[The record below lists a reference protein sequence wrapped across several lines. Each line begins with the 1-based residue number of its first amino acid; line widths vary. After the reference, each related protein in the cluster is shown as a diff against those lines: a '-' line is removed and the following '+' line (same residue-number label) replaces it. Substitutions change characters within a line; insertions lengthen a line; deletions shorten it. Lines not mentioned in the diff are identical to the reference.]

1 MDSSRK
7 RKASANATPSSSEGN
22 ASKKLKLLNSS
33 APKNNA
39 NNGNNT
45 AKTNV
50 QERGRRLLDQLHDAK
65 DKTYVDSA
73 LLDMFGLDW
82 LTDDRSDRNIATAF
96 LELPPRDEIPDYYNV
111 IKLPI
116 ALSTI
121 EDKLDRNAYPTMTT
135 LESDLKRMVQNA
147 KEYNEPKS
155 LIFED
160 AERIRKLVYNF
171 MKQHNPQYSED
182 PNYVSFATPI
192 SQAKSS
198 GESRSTQ
205 ANATAAESARQSRE
219 VSEKPRKI
227 VLKNSE
233 APSDRK
239 ASVAPSATTGDGDG
253 DVADADQDGDLNFEG
268 MGLQEAQQKIL
279 NYLLH
284 YTEDDLEIFAPFAN
298 LPSRKLE
305 DYYQVIKHPV
315 SIKGVLKLTKG
326 IHGRAPPTGVTDFK
340 TWDQFAEEVSCI
352 WRNAQHYNETGSDM
366 YNLADEFK
374 DHFQSLLTEAKE
386 KVNEPSGPRIKLGG
400 PKPKVTLN
408 LSQNR
413 DSPAPASTPGTAP
426 APAPASASA
435 PTPTPAP
442 AKAPAKAPA
451 SAVSVDNEA
460 LQRQKQM
467 VASAGTNGQRPT
479 TNGSARSSSQVP
491 TIEPRPQSSTQSGTT
506 PETAI
511 KSEKVPSQ
519 SPALAS
525 AAPAVQPPQTN
536 GTMPP
541 PSMRPPSGS
550 PYPNPSSLATSYN
563 YTAPSLLPPTALRPY
578 PVEAALLPT
587 VTVSTHPQL
596 NLPKRFT
603 MSVGPHPTL
612 SQQSTTITLPPTHY
626 YLQIAPT
633 ISKQLSM
640 GRPYKM
646 FVTLNSTRLNQ
657 RDTQFHSD
665 TGKRTHVY
673 EGSLAQGVNRI
684 EVEVAASKQEGE
696 REDERRKEGLD
707 VEKVTWFVNLLR

>member
-1 MDSSRK
+1 
-7 RKASANATPSSSEGN
+7 
-22 ASKKLKLLNSS
+22 NSS

-39 NNGNNT
+39 NNNNNNNA

-65 DKTYVDSA
+65 DKT
-73 LLDMFGLDW
+73 
-82 LTDDRSDRNIATAF
+82 DRNIATAF

-192 SQAKSS
+192 PQAKGS
-198 GESRSTQ
+198 GEGRGTQ
-205 ANATAAESARQSRE
+205 ANGTQAESARQSRE

-239 ASVAPSATTGDGDG
+239 ASLAPSATTGDGDG

-366 YNLADEFK
+366 YNLAEEFK

-413 DSPAPASTPGTAP
+413 DSPAPASTPAP
-426 APAPASASA
+426 ATASAAA

-442 AKAPAKAPA
+442 SKPPA
-451 SAVSVDNEA
+451 SGVSVDSEA

-479 TNGSARSSSQVP
+479 TNGSVRSSSQVP
-491 TIEPRPQSSTQSGTT
+491 TIEPRQQSSAQSGTT

-519 SPALAS
+519 SPALTS

-541 PSMRPPSGS
+541 PSMR
-550 PYPNPSSLATSYN
+550 
-563 YTAPSLLPPTALRPY
+563 
-578 PVEAALLPT
+578 
-587 VTVSTHPQL
+587 
-596 NLPKRFT
+596 
-603 MSVGPHPTL
+603 
-612 SQQSTTITLPPTHY
+612 
-626 YLQIAPT
+626 
-633 ISKQLSM
+633 
-640 GRPYKM
+640 
-646 FVTLNSTRLNQ
+646 
-657 RDTQFHSD
+657 
-665 TGKRTHVY
+665 
-673 EGSLAQGVNRI
+673 
-684 EVEVAASKQEGE
+684 
-696 REDERRKEGLD
+696 
-707 VEKVTWFVNLLR
+707 

>member
-1 MDSSRK
+1 LQR
-7 RKASANATPSSSEGN
+7 ASA
-22 ASKKLKLLNSS
+22 LLFS
-33 APKNNA
+33 
-39 NNGNNT
+39 NNT

>member
-1 MDSSRK
+1 
-7 RKASANATPSSSEGN
+7 
-22 ASKKLKLLNSS
+22 NSS

-39 NNGNNT
+39 NNNHA

-65 DKTYVDSA
+65 DKT
-73 LLDMFGLDW
+73 
-82 LTDDRSDRNIATAF
+82 DRNIATAF

-192 SQAKSS
+192 PQVKGS
-198 GESRSTQ
+198 GEGRSTQ
-205 ANATAAESARQSRE
+205 ANGTAAESARQSRE

-315 SIKGVLKLTKG
+315 SIKGVLKLT
-326 IHGRAPPTGVTDFK
+326 
-340 TWDQFAEEVSCI
+340 
-352 WRNAQHYNETGSDM
+352 
-366 YNLADEFK
+366 
-374 DHFQSLLTEAKE
+374 
-386 KVNEPSGPRIKLGG
+386 
-400 PKPKVTLN
+400 
-408 LSQNR
+408 
-413 DSPAPASTPGTAP
+413 
-426 APAPASASA
+426 
-435 PTPTPAP
+435 
-442 AKAPAKAPA
+442 
-451 SAVSVDNEA
+451 
-460 LQRQKQM
+460 
-467 VASAGTNGQRPT
+467 
-479 TNGSARSSSQVP
+479 
-491 TIEPRPQSSTQSGTT
+491 
-506 PETAI
+506 
-511 KSEKVPSQ
+511 
-519 SPALAS
+519 
-525 AAPAVQPPQTN
+525 
-536 GTMPP
+536 
-541 PSMRPPSGS
+541 
-550 PYPNPSSLATSYN
+550 
-563 YTAPSLLPPTALRPY
+563 
-578 PVEAALLPT
+578 
-587 VTVSTHPQL
+587 
-596 NLPKRFT
+596 
-603 MSVGPHPTL
+603 
-612 SQQSTTITLPPTHY
+612 
-626 YLQIAPT
+626 
-633 ISKQLSM
+633 
-640 GRPYKM
+640 
-646 FVTLNSTRLNQ
+646 
-657 RDTQFHSD
+657 
-665 TGKRTHVY
+665 
-673 EGSLAQGVNRI
+673 
-684 EVEVAASKQEGE
+684 
-696 REDERRKEGLD
+696 
-707 VEKVTWFVNLLR
+707 

>member
-1 MDSSRK
+1 
-7 RKASANATPSSSEGN
+7 
-22 ASKKLKLLNSS
+22 
-33 APKNNA
+33 
-39 NNGNNT
+39 
-45 AKTNV
+45 
-50 QERGRRLLDQLHDAK
+50 
-65 DKTYVDSA
+65 
-73 LLDMFGLDW
+73 
-82 LTDDRSDRNIATAF
+82 
-96 LELPPRDEIPDYYNV
+96 
-111 IKLPI
+111 
-116 ALSTI
+116 
-121 EDKLDRNAYPTMTT
+121 
-135 LESDLKRMVQNA
+135 
-147 KEYNEPKS
+147 
-155 LIFED
+155 
-160 AERIRKLVYNF
+160 
-171 MKQHNPQYSED
+171 
-182 PNYVSFATPI
+182 
-192 SQAKSS
+192 AKSS
-198 GESRSTQ
+198 GDGRGTQ
-205 ANATAAESARQSRE
+205 ANGTTAESARQSRE

-253 DVADADQDGDLNFEG
+253 DMADADQDGDLNFEG

-413 DSPAPASTPGTAP
+413 DSPAPASTP

-442 AKAPAKAPA
+442 APAPAKAPA
-451 SAVSVDNEA
+451 SGVSVDSEA

-491 TIEPRPQSSTQSGTT
+491 TIEPRQQSSAQSGTP

-541 PSMRPPSGS
+541 PSMRP
-550 PYPNPSSLATSYN
+550 
-563 YTAPSLLPPTALRPY
+563 
-578 PVEAALLPT
+578 
-587 VTVSTHPQL
+587 
-596 NLPKRFT
+596 
-603 MSVGPHPTL
+603 
-612 SQQSTTITLPPTHY
+612 
-626 YLQIAPT
+626 
-633 ISKQLSM
+633 
-640 GRPYKM
+640 
-646 FVTLNSTRLNQ
+646 
-657 RDTQFHSD
+657 
-665 TGKRTHVY
+665 
-673 EGSLAQGVNRI
+673 
-684 EVEVAASKQEGE
+684 
-696 REDERRKEGLD
+696 
-707 VEKVTWFVNLLR
+707 

>member
-39 NNGNNT
+39 NTTNSN
-45 AKTNV
+45 ASKTKV

-65 DKTYVDSA
+65 DKT
-73 LLDMFGLDW
+73 
-82 LTDDRSDRNIATAF
+82 DRNIATAF

-192 SQAKSS
+192 PQTKSS
-198 GESRSTQ
+198 GDGRGAQ
-205 ANATAAESARQSRE
+205 ANGTAAESARQSRE

-253 DVADADQDGDLNFEG
+253 DMADADQDGDLNFEG

-326 IHGRAPPTGVTDFK
+326 IHGRAPPTGVSDFK

-413 DSPAPASTPGTAP
+413 DSPAPASTP

-442 AKAPAKAPA
+442 APAKAPA
-451 SAVSVDNEA
+451 SGVSVDSEA

-479 TNGSARSSSQVP
+479 TNGSARSSSQVS
-491 TIEPRPQSSTQSGTT
+491 TIEPRQQSSAQSGTP

-550 PYPNPSSLATSYN
+550 PYPIPSSLATSYN
-563 YTAPSLLPPTALRPY
+563 YTAPSLLPPTALRSY
-578 PVEAALLPT
+578 PVEAALLPA

-603 MSVGPHPTL
+603 MSLGPHPTL

-673 EGSLAQGVNRI
+673 EGSLVQGVNRI

-696 REDERRKEGLD
+696 KEDGRKEGLD
-707 VEKVTWFVNLLR
+707 VEKVTWLVNLLR